1 MKRLFVISILFLSV
15 WITTKAYDFKID
27 GLAYEIE
34 SDGSV
39 CVTHTTSQPPTKDY
53 HSSYSGDIVIPS
65 TITYSNKTYNVTG
78 IGSCAFKYCTGVTS
92 VTIPN
97 SITSIWWDAFLG
109 CTGLT
114 SITIPNSV
122 TSIDSNTFQ
131 DCTGLTSITIPSSV
145 TKIGSNAFRE
155 CTGLTSITIPSSV
168 TTIALCAFQ
177 GCTGL
182 TSITI
187 PSSVTTIG
195 SDAFRDCKGLN
206 SIVVPYSV
214 VYIGTGA
221 FQGCK
226 QLFMKS
232 TTLPKTN
239 STSGYVVTDCTIYAY
254 RSVLSDFK
262 YSSRWNSNNTFL
274 PLDFEVSFGG
284 TMNKDYVVIK
294 SPEKVK
300 LSVILPSG
308 YTQDDIV
315 WSSDNSEIAEVDS
328 NGTVTGIKPGFTVV
342 HAKEEIS
349 NLDAKAVVVV
359 DGVVLAD
366 SISLDKSVYSIHV
379 GESASAKATVMPAL
393 TLNKDVRWA
402 SMDSTIVSIDSISGQ
417 FTGMKVGTTLI
428 KATTNDGTKLCSK
441 ALVTVV
447 DTEGYDFT
455 KPATLTP
462 SIEVPEEEDSY
473 ISFKEMNLAKE
484 ETSLTVG
491 LGDRTGTS
499 CRMYTDENLNYY
511 LKAYAGATITIA
523 GKEKNAITKVM
534 FNGETIDLSANG
546 TTLANGTWQG
556 NAKSITFT
564 VNSVNHINSVKVEFT
579 PISNVTINDDFGDE
593 NGVTELKGDMNDDG
607 NLDMSDVTTL
617 ISKVLDN

>member
-15 WITTKAYDFKID
+15 WITSTAYDFELD
-27 GLAYEIE
+27 GLRYITIND
-34 SDGSV
+34 SSV
-39 CVTHTTSQPPTKDY
+39 TVVHLPDTYNGWKVHYK
-53 HSSYSGDIVIPS
+53 GDIVIPK
-65 TITYSNKTYNVTG
+65 TVTYSGKTYTVTE
-78 IGSCAFKYCTGVTS
+78 IGHEAFFECYE
-92 VTIPN
+92 
-97 SITSIWWDAFLG
+97 
-109 CTGLT
+109 LT
-114 SITIPNSV
+114 SITIPNTVTLIETRAFTGCSGLTSVKIPNSV
-122 TSIDSNTFQ
+122 TCIHDNAFKGCSRLASINIPNSVTDIGSGAFQ
-131 DCTGLTSITIPSSV
+131 DCSSMSSFIIPNSVKRIGLSV
-145 TKIGSNAFRE
+145 FND
-155 CTGLTSITIPSSV
+155 CTLYM
-168 TTIALCAFQ
+168 Q
-177 GCTGL
+177 
-182 TSITI
+182 
-187 PSSVTTIG
+187 
-195 SDAFRDCKGLN
+195 
-206 SIVVPYSV
+206 
-214 VYIGTGA
+214 
-221 FQGCK
+221 
-226 QLFMKS
+226 
-232 TTLPKTN
+232 
-239 STSGYVVTDCTIYAY
+239 STSLPTTDASGYESRTVAKYCTIYVY
-254 RSVLSDFK
+254 PSVLKDFTL
-262 YSSRWNSNNTFL
+262 STNRWKDVTNNIYPFTFSNEL
-274 PLDFEVSFGG
+274 CG

-328 NGTVTGIKPGFTVV
+328 NGTVTGGKPGVTVV

-402 SMDSTIVSIDSISGQ
+402 CKDSTIVSIDSISGQ
-417 FTGMKVGTTLI
+417 FTGMDVGTTLI

-473 ISFKEMNLAKE
+473 ISFKEMNLEKE

-564 VNSVNHINSVKVEFT
+564 VNSVNHINSVKVEYT